1 MKTHNNIHLIIILPA
16 KATDYITKTHLLFAG
31 LTDVGD
37 VGEEV
42 VVFSLVK
49 GLAELCRVLEHADQD
64 LQTVE
69 VRVLRRDHLKNGL
82 VKGKREQQE
91 GDRGNQESEEGETEK
106 GGD

>member
-1 MKTHNNIHLIIILPA
+1 MTILCY
-16 KATDYITKTHLLFAG
+16 KAAAHLLFAD

-42 VVFSLVK
+42 VVFGLGH

-69 VRVLRRDHLKNGL
+69 VRVLGRDHLKNGL
-82 VKGKREQQE
+82 L
-91 GDRGNQESEEGETEK
+91 ETERTFCSRK
-106 GGD
+106 CFILVTVGLLPAPVALLGCPTGF